1 MNADLRKTHLTFY
14 SVSRFMYSTTRSCAV
29 EPMFINNEPED
40 VSYYYCDTNLCN
52 TASTRQ
58 LAGVLALLA
67 VPFFIVF

>member
-1 MNADLRKTHLTFY
+1 
-14 SVSRFMYSTTRSCAV
+14 MYSTTRSCAV

-58 LAGVLALLA
+58 LAGVLTLLA
-67 VPFFIVF
+67 LPFFIVF